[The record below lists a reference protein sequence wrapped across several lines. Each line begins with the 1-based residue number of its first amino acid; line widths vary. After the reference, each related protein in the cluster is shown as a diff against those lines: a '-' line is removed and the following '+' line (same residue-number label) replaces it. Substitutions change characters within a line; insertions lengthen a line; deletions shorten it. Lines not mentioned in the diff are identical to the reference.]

1 MSEYT
6 PPLNDI
12 AFLLDH
18 VTPMAGL
25 TALDAYKGIDR
36 DSVDGVLEEFGR
48 LMTEVWSPT
57 NVVGDTEPEIGREPE

>member
-36 DSVDGVLEEFGR
+36 DSVDGVLVFER
-48 LMTEVWSPT
+48 
-57 NVVGDTEPEIGREPE
+57 IR